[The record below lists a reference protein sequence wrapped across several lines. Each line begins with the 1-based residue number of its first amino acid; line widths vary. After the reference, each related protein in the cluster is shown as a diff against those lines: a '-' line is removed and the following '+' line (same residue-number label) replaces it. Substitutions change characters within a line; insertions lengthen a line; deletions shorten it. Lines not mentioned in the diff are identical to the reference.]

1 MGLRPN
7 RQVKARNRQVLGLGR
22 IKRALEEWPQIDFT
36 DDREGCLFTATV
48 YRTIAVSSGES
59 SVKVSV
65 KTEEQILGRLSENAQ
80 MTIPNL
86 AGIVGLSTRAVEK
99 QIAKLKKDGRLR
111 RVGSRKAGKW
121 EVLGV
126 EE

>member
-1 MGLRPN
+1 LTSRTIA
-7 RQVKARNRQVLGLGR
+7 K
-22 IKRALEEWPQIDFT
+22 D
-36 DDREGCLFTATV
+36 LFTATV